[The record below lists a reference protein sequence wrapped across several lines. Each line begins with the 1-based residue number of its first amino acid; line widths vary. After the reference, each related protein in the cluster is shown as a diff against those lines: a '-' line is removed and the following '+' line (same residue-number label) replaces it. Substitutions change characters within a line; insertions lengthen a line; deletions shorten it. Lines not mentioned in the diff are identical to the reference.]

1 MVVTPVAEKSP
12 AMATELKVG
21 PVILLGPPGAGK
33 GTQAKQITAR
43 YGVPHISTGD
53 ILRENRQRGTDLGK
67 KASAVMDRGELVPD
81 QLVNDMVADRLRQ
94 ADCARGF
101 ILDGYPRTVAQAE
114 WLDNFLKDCAAD
126 AAKAVLPPVVIKLN
140 VDYNQVLRRLGG
152 RRSCPTCGR
161 IYNVYLQPPRVAD
174 TCDVEGSR
182 LVARSDDSE
191 AVISERLKAY
201 DRQTLPLAE
210 YYRKSGR
217 LREVNGDQPVERV
230 TAEMFKA
237 IEHDRL

>member
-1 MVVTPVAEKSP
+1 ME
-12 AMATELKVG
+12 TELKAVG
-21 PVILLGPPGAGK
+21 PIILLGPPGAGK
-33 GTQAKQITAR
+33 GTQAKQIAAR

-53 ILRENRQRGTDLGK
+53 ILRDNRQRSTELGK
-67 KASAVMDRGELVPD
+67 KAATIMDRGELVPD
-81 QLVNDMVADRLRQ
+81 QLVNGMVADRLRQ
-94 ADCARGF
+94 ADCVRGF
-101 ILDGYPRTVAQAE
+101 ILDGFPRTVAQAE
-114 WLDNFLKDCAAD
+114 WLDGFLKECAKPPSVAL
-126 AAKAVLPPVVIKLN
+126 APVVIKLD
-140 VDYNQVLRRLGG
+140 VDYNEVLRRLGG

-174 TCDVEGSR
+174 TCDVESSR

>member
-1 MVVTPVAEKSP
+1 
-12 AMATELKVG
+12 MATELKTIG
-21 PVILLGPPGAGK
+21 PGILLGPPGAGK
-33 GTQAKQITAR
+33 GTQAKQIAAR

-53 ILRENRQRGTDLGK
+53 LLRDNRQRGTELGK
-67 KASAVMDRGELVPD
+67 KAASIMDRGELVPD

-101 ILDGYPRTVAQAE
+101 ILDGFPRTVAQAQ
-114 WLDNFLKDCAAD
+114 WLDNFLKDCAAG
-126 AAKAVLPPVVIKLN
+126 AGKGGLPPVVIKLN
-140 VDYNQVLRRLGG
+140 VNYNEVLRRLGG

-182 LVARSDDSE
+182 LVARQDDSE

-210 YYRKSGR
+210 YYRKGGR

>member
-1 MVVTPVAEKSP
+1 MNSLAQNLPTLEN
-12 AMATELKVG
+12 ELKAVG

-33 GTQAKQITAR
+33 GTQAKQIAAR

-53 ILRENRQRGTDLGK
+53 ILRDNRARGTELGK
-67 KASAVMDRGELVPD
+67 KASAVMDTGVLVPD

-101 ILDGYPRTVAQAE
+101 ILDGFPRTVGQAE
-114 WLDNFLKDCAAD
+114 WLDSFLEDCVAQPSS
-126 AAKAVLPPVVIKLN
+126 AVQPVVIKLN
-140 VDYNQVLRRLGG
+140 VDYNEVLRRLGG

-161 IYNVYLQPPRVAD
+161 IYNVYFQPPRVAD

-182 LVARSDDSE
+182 LVARTDDSE

-217 LREVNGDQPVERV
+217 LHEVNGDQPVERV